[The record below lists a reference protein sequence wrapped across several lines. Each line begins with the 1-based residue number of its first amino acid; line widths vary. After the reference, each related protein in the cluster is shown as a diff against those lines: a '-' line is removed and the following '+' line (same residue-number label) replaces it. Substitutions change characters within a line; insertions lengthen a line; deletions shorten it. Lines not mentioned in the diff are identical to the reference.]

1 MTERDSFG
9 KDGAISAGAV
19 LDALSF
25 PFYVVD
31 AHTGMIIFANAAARS
46 AGFSEQATR
55 LEPHRDPE
63 GPRGA
68 EDVRSAIEVIQK
80 TRVPVVVE
88 YGHRDAKGDLRTIET
103 HGHPVFDS
111 YGNIERV
118 IMYCFDVT
126 ERKISE
132 EMLKRYDFIVNT
144 AQEFMSLINRNYVYE
159 AVNDSYCLAHNR
171 SRESFVGRT
180 VAEVWGEERFSRIIR
195 EHLDECFSGRESR
208 SEAWFTFP
216 SRGRG
221 YFDVTY
227 YPYRDSTGTVTHAVV
242 VSRDITARKEAE
254 DALRLSEEK
263 FSNAFRYSPDKIVIA
278 TIAEGRYIDVNEAFL
293 RFTGYARDEVIGHT
307 SLELAIWADPEE
319 RSDLMESL
327 KVRGELENL
336 EARFR
341 NRDGEIRTLLLS
353 AEAIRF
359 RGEECFIAI
368 ARDITERKEAEDA
381 LRNEVS
387 SLKKHLLT
395 DQLEH
400 EEAFSD
406 IITKDRRMRS
416 LFKYVEVI
424 AASRE
429 PVLITG
435 ETGSG
440 KELFAQVIH
449 TLSGYKGQFIAVN
462 VAGLDDM
469 VFSDTLFGHKRGAY
483 TGADQARDGLIVR
496 ASGGTLFLD
505 EIGDLSESSQV
516 KLLRLLQ
523 ERTFYPLGS
532 DTPLRTDARI
542 VVATNRDVQSL
553 MAEGKFRKDLYYR
566 LRSHQIQVPP
576 LRDRRDDIPVLL
588 DHFLDEAC
596 RELNHKRFSAPP
608 ELVILLSS
616 YDFPGNVREFRALV
630 FDAVTRHKSGIP
642 LMQCFT
648 DAVGRDLVPPPD
660 IGVPT
665 PQEADALSRIFGHF
679 PTLRETEELLIKEAL
694 KRANRHQGV
703 AASMLGITRQA
714 LNKRL
719 LRTPR
724 LKEG

>member
-1 MTERDSFG
+1 
-9 KDGAISAGAV
+9 
-19 LDALSF
+19 
-25 PFYVVD
+25 
-31 AHTGMIIFANAAARS
+31 
-46 AGFSEQATR
+46 
-55 LEPHRDPE
+55 
-63 GPRGA
+63 
-68 EDVRSAIEVIQK
+68 
-80 TRVPVVVE
+80 
-88 YGHRDAKGDLRTIET
+88 
-103 HGHPVFDS
+103 
-111 YGNIERV
+111 
-118 IMYCFDVT
+118 
-126 ERKISE
+126 
-132 EMLKRYDFIVNT
+132 
-144 AQEFMSLINRNYVYE
+144 
-159 AVNDSYCLAHNR
+159 
-171 SRESFVGRT
+171 
-180 VAEVWGEERFSRIIR
+180 
-195 EHLDECFSGRESR
+195 
-208 SEAWFTFP
+208 
-216 SRGRG
+216 
-221 YFDVTY
+221 
-227 YPYRDSTGTVTHAVV
+227 
-242 VSRDITARKEAE
+242 
-254 DALRLSEEK
+254 
-263 FSNAFRYSPDKIVIA
+263 
-278 TIAEGRYIDVNEAFL
+278 
-293 RFTGYARDEVIGHT
+293 
-307 SLELAIWADPEE
+307 
-319 RSDLMESL
+319 MESL

-395 DQLEH
+395 DQLER